1 MMKPTKDILMSRG
14 YPEQAAIITGEKL
27 DKLSGKFAI
36 ARDKWLKD
44 SIETIIESNGFSTSG
59 LMQRFKGMTYPAALL
74 SIEWLERE
82 PTKAK
87 PIILRGIR

>member
-1 MMKPTKDILMSRG
+1 MKSTKEILLEHG
-14 YPEQAAIITGEKL
+14 YPEQAATVTEENL

-36 ARDKWLKD
+36 ARDKWLND
-44 SIETIIESNGFSTSG
+44 SIETDIESNGFSTSG

-82 PTKAK
+82 PEKAK